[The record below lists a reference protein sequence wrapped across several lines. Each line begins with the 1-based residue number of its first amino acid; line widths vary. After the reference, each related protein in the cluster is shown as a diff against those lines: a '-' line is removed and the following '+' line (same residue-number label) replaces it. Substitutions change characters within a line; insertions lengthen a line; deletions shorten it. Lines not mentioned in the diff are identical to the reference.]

1 MRASL
6 PGWGKLI
13 TTTQMHSLILD
24 NRWFKVRLF
33 DRDNLLMRTDE
44 RIETPPPKVVTSEE
58 RRSSVVFSDVFVE
71 RRKQKEYQHAI
82 TQISE
87 RAKKLDW

>member
-1 MRASL
+1 
-6 PGWGKLI
+6 
-13 TTTQMHSLILD
+13 
-24 NRWFKVRLF
+24 
-33 DRDNLLMRTDE
+33 MRTDE